1 MYLLGA
7 IAILTMVCI
16 AAEVCYRLEIK
27 NYKKQLEN
35 RSGKVQNDEN

>member
-7 IAILTMVCI
+7 IVILTTVCI

-27 NYKKQLEN
+27 NYKEELEN
-35 RSGKVQNDEN
+35 KSDKAQNNKN